1 MLFLLGS
8 VLLIVGVLFVVAKNE
23 GIGIPVVIL
32 AVILGLVSLIK
43 VIPAGKV
50 GVIDVFGKVKPVA
63 LKQGLRLVNPF
74 AKVPKMS
81 IKTQET
87 AQSIST
93 LSKEGLKID
102 LDFSI
107 LYRMNPEVAPV
118 LYQTIG
124 KSYQKVILIPQVR
137 SVGREVTALYD
148 AKALYAEA
156 REELSVKIREGLIKA
171 VKDRG
176 LIIED
181 ILLRKVGLPPKIKQ
195 NIEDKVA
202 AEQQAQKM
210 QFILQKEVQEAER
223 KKVEAR
229 GIAGAQAIIRKT
241 LTPSYLQ
248 YLAIQNYE
256 KIAASNNTTF
266 VIVPTS
272 TRGTGMP
279 LILNASSGSGK

>member
-1 MLFLLGS
+1 
-8 VLLIVGVLFVVAKNE
+8 
-23 GIGIPVVIL
+23 
-32 AVILGLVSLIK
+32 
-43 VIPAGKV
+43 
-50 GVIDVFGKVKPVA
+50 
-63 LKQGLRLVNPF
+63 
-74 AKVPKMS
+74 MS
-81 IKTQET
+81 
-87 AQSIST
+87 
-93 LSKEGLKID
+93 
-102 LDFSI
+102 
-107 LYRMNPEVAPV
+107 PEVASV

-156 REELSVKIREGLIKA
+156 REQLSVKIREGLIKA
-171 VKDRG
+171 VKNRG

-210 QFILQKEVQEAER
+210 KFVLQKEKQEAER
-223 KKVEAR
+223 KKVEAK
-229 GIAGAQAIIRKT
+229 GIAGAQAIIRQT

-256 KIAASNNTTF
+256 KIAESENTTF

-272 TRGTGMP
+272 TKGTGMP
-279 LILNASSGSGK
+279 LILNAQGFK